1 MSTITAPTPAPMSS
15 DERRAFVQASAQRFY
30 RRKVAYSRV
39 FLTLTGIALVIA
51 CIPLVSI
58 VWNILSR
65 GLPQISWSF
74 LTSPQQEP
82 TLFHQ
87 GDIGGI
93 SNAIVGTVL
102 TFGVGLVIAIPF
114 AIVLG
119 IALYE
124 SSGRFMSGFRTLLE
138 VMVGMPSILFGVF
151 IYAYVVTRM
160 HYQLTGFAGA
170 LALAVLMIPLMA
182 VSCEV
187 ALRSVPSVLVEAGL
201 ALGAKRAS
209 VMRRVV
215 LPYALPRIWTGVML
229 ALSRAVGETAPVLFV
244 IGTSL
249 VPNWDLF
256 GQQTTMTTMMFA
268 DVGSP
273 YSSLQHQTWGI
284 ALVLI
289 FMVFIFNIGSRII
302 VARST
307 KGRT

>member
-1 MSTITAPTPAPMSS
+1 VSTVALDPPGTSE
-15 DERRAFVQASAQRFY
+15 DDRRALVQASARRFY
-30 RRKVAYSRV
+30 RRKMLYSKA
-39 FLTLTGIALVIA
+39 FLTLTVVALGVA
-51 CIPLVSI
+51 CIPLASI
-58 VWNILSR
+58 VWNILRR
-65 GLPQISWSF
+65 GIPQLSWAF
-74 LTSPQQEP
+74 LTTPQQLP

-87 GDIGGI
+87 NELGGI
-93 SNAIVGTVL
+93 SNAITGTII
-102 TFGVGLVIAIPF
+102 TFGIGLLIAIPF
-114 AIVLG
+114 SIVTG

-124 SSGRFMSGFRTLLE
+124 SRGRFMASFRTLLE

-151 IYAYVVTRM
+151 IYAYVVTKM
-160 HYQLTGFAGA
+160 HYQLTGWAGA
-170 LALAVLMIPLMA
+170 LALAVLMIPLMS

-187 ALRSVPSVLVEAGL
+187 ALRSVPTVLVEAAL

-249 VPNWDLF
+249 IPNWNP
-256 GQQTTMTTMMFA
+256 GSQQTTMTTLMYN
-268 DVGSP
+268 DVASP
-273 YSSLQHQTWGI
+273 YASQQNQTWGI

-289 FMVFIFNIGSRII
+289 FLVFIFNIGSRII